1 MTLDNNNENDSAAKS
16 EQKVAKRVV
25 KRQDEDSPVQVV
37 VKVKPATEEVATK
50 PAPKKRGRPPRRHL
64 LRR

>member
-37 VKVKPATEEVATK
+37 VKVKPATEEC
-50 PAPKKRGRPPRRHL
+50 GY
-64 LRR
+64 